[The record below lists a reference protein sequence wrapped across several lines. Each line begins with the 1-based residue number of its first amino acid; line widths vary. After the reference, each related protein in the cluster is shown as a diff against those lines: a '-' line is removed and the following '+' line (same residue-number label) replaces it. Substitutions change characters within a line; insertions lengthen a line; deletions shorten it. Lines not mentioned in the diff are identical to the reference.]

1 MFLLVQERE
10 TLHMMVP
17 KGIDARKKGWR
28 DIVSRIYLSIY
39 LSIYLFICLSIYLS
53 IYLVCCTLL
62 CI

>member
-39 LSIYLFICLSIYLS
+39 LSIYLFICLSIYLF
-53 IYLVCCTLL
+53 I
-62 CI
+62 